1 MGLVMSELVF
11 VKAKD
16 RDLYSLVSLAE
27 YKPRVT
33 QRVGIAHE
41 VLFTSGGI
49 ALDAYDRHFAR
60 SAPCHIDHHNG
71 MTVLAPW
78 SCRVDEHIAWHHILD
93 STGLGLLV

>member
-1 MGLVMSELVF
+1 MECLLGLVMSELVF

-49 ALDAYDRHFAR
+49 ALDAHDCHLAR
-60 SAPCHIDHHNG
+60 SAPCHIDYHNG
-71 MTVLAPW
+71 VPILAP
-78 SCRVDEHIAWHHILD
+78 
-93 STGLGLLV
+93 